1 MNPIDV
7 FIESGRKKVFA
18 SALEWPGW
26 SRSGRD
32 EKSALQNLVDYGL
45 RYAQVMA
52 VGEVEF
58 QAPADTA
65 DLNVVEQHAGNSST
79 DFGSPAVIP
88 DVDREPFDRRQLEFS
103 QSILEA
109 CWKSFDGA
117 VESAKGRSLRKGPRG
132 GGRDL
137 DKMIQHVLDADKAYL
152 SRLAWKFTKIDA
164 QDRYEQL
171 QRTREAIINALEAAA
186 MGDLPEKGPRGGI
199 VWPASYFIRR
209 TAWHVL
215 DHTWE
220 IEDRI
225 E

>member
-7 FIESGRKKVFA
+7 FIEMGRKKVFA
-18 SALEWPGW
+18 STLEWPGW

-45 RYAQVMA
+45 RYAHVMA

-88 DVDREPFDRRQLEFS
+88 DADRGGFDREQLERS
-103 QSILEA
+103 LSILQA
-109 CWKSFDGA
+109 CWRAFDGA
-117 VESAKGRSLRKGPRG
+117 VKIAKGVELREGPRG

-137 DKMIQHVLDADKAYL
+137 DKMIEHVLDADKAYL
-152 SRLAWKFTKIDA
+152 SRLAWKYKKGAA
-164 QDRYEQL
+164 QDQNERL
-171 QRTREAIINALEAAA
+171 RLTRARL
-186 MGDLPEKGPRGGI
+186 
-199 VWPASYFIRR
+199 
-209 TAWHVL
+209 
-215 DHTWE
+215 
-220 IEDRI
+220 
-225 E
+225 